1 MHSTSHE
8 LLNDFPVAVSFPLHW
23 GDQDAFGH
31 VNNTLYLRWA
41 ESARIEYLSR
51 IGVWSPSAELAVG
64 PILAAIH
71 CNFRIPLTYP
81 DTVYAASR
89 VTRIGN
95 TSFEMVHRI
104 VSVRHN
110 AVAADLESTLVLY
123 DCTTGKPVPVPAE
136 IREVI
141 ARVEQSAQP
150 NAR

>member
-1 MHSTSHE
+1 MHPTSHE
-8 LLNDFPVAVSFPLHW
+8 LLNDFPVTVSFPMHW

-31 VNNTLYLRWA
+31 VNNTLYIRWA

-51 IGVWSPSAELAVG
+51 IGVWSPSAQLTVG

-95 TSFEMVHRI
+95 TSFHMVHRI
-104 VSVRHN
+104 VSARHN

-123 DCTTGKPVPVPAE
+123 DYTTGKPVPVPAE
-136 IREVI
+136 IRDAI
-141 ARVEQSAQP
+141 ARVEQKA
-150 NAR
+150 